1 VNEILLVG
9 LGIVVGAAGTL
20 IGAGGGFLLAP
31 LLVFADPA
39 DPPAVLTAISLVVVC
54 LNAASGTV
62 AYARM
67 GRVDWR
73 SVWPF
78 VLASLPGAV
87 LGALATR
94 HMDRRV
100 YDPLLGAGLL
110 LLALVI
116 ALGLA
121 APARR
126 PPRGEDD
133 PHPAPFLQR
142 RTLVEVDGTRHAWS
156 FPLLPGLAISAGV
169 GFLSSLL
176 GIGGGVLHVPAMAQ
190 LLDFPVHVAT
200 ATSHAILAFMT
211 LAGVLTHLADGSL
224 VRALPRALPLGAGAL
239 VGAQAGARLSN
250 RVSGPAILWGLAT
263 ALAAVGV
270 RLLLLRV

>member
-1 VNEILLVG
+1 MTIALLVG
-9 LGIVVGAAGTL
+9 LGILVGAAGTL

-31 LLVFADPA
+31 LLVFVDPA
-39 DPPAVLTAISLVVVC
+39 DPPAVLTAISLFVVC
-54 LNAASGTV
+54 LNAASGSV

-87 LGALATR
+87 IGALVTT
-94 HMDRRV
+94 HMDRRT

-116 ALGLA
+116 ALRQLVPPG
-121 APARR
+121 PAR
-126 PPRGEDD
+126 D
-133 PHPAPFLQR
+133 PGAADARPFLQQ
-142 RTLVEVDGTRHAWS
+142 RTLVESDGTRHAWS
-156 FPLLPGLAISAGV
+156 FPLLPGLALSAGV
-169 GFLSSLL
+169 GFLSSIL

-190 LLDFPVHVAT
+190 LLGFPVHVAT
-200 ATSHAILAFMT
+200 ATSHAVLAFMT

-239 VGAQAGARLSN
+239 VGAQVGARLSN
-250 RVSGPAILWGLAT
+250 RVSGPAILWGLAV

>member
-1 VNEILLVG
+1 LTIALLVG
-9 LGIVVGAAGTL
+9 LGILVGAAGTL

-31 LLVFADPA
+31 LLVFVDPS
-39 DPPAVLTAISLVVVC
+39 DPPAVLTAISLFVVC
-54 LNAASGTV
+54 LNAASGSV

-87 LGALATR
+87 LGALVTT
-94 HMDRRV
+94 HMDRRT

-116 ALGLA
+116 ALRQV

-126 PPRGEDD
+126 AAGAADAADTR
-133 PHPAPFLQR
+133 PFLQQ
-142 RTLVEVDGTRHAWS
+142 RTLVEADGTRHAWS

-169 GFLSSLL
+169 GFLSSIL

-190 LLDFPVHVAT
+190 LLGFPVHVAT
-200 ATSHAILAFMT
+200 ATSHAVLAFMT

-250 RVSGPAILWGLAT
+250 RVSGPAILWGLAI
-263 ALAAVGV
+263 ALAAVGA

>member
-1 VNEILLVG
+1 MTIALLVG
-9 LGIVVGAAGTL
+9 LGILVGAAGTL

-31 LLVFADPA
+31 LLVFVDPA
-39 DPPAVLTAISLVVVC
+39 DPPAVLTAISLFVVC
-54 LNAASGTV
+54 LNAASGSV

-87 LGALATR
+87 IGALVTT
-94 HMDRRV
+94 HMDRRT

-116 ALGLA
+116 ALRQLV
-121 APARR
+121 PAR
-126 PPRGEDD
+126 PPRD
-133 PHPAPFLQR
+133 PGAADTRPFLQH
-142 RTLVEVDGTRHAWS
+142 RTLVETDGTRHTWS

-169 GFLSSLL
+169 GFLSSIL

-190 LLDFPVHVAT
+190 LLGFPVHVAT
-200 ATSHAILAFMT
+200 ATSHAVLAFMT

-250 RVSGPAILWGLAT
+250 RVSGPAILWGLAV
-263 ALAAVGV
+263 ALAAVGA
-270 RLLLLRV
+270 RLLLLRA